1 MAHDNHAHDHGTG
14 GESHGSVKSY
24 LIGFVLAVVL
34 TVIPFWMVMSGDF
47 SRTVNG
53 VVIAVTA
60 VLQMLVH
67 LVFFLHLDRS
77 SESRWRQRCGLHHR
91 GDRHHRGRHP
101 VGHAQHERAH
111 DALTSWR
118 RCHAERP
125 PSGGLFVGGWR
136 AARATHARG

>member
-53 VVIAVTA
+53 VVIAITRCCRCWSTWCSSCTWTA
-60 VLQMLVH
+60 L
-67 LVFFLHLDRS
+67 RKAA
-77 SESRWRQRCGLHHR
+77 G
-91 GDRHHRGRHP
+91 
-101 VGHAQHERAH
+101 
-111 DALTSWR
+111 TSTL
-118 RCHAERP
+118 RP
-125 PSGGLFVGGWR
+125 SPLW
-136 AARATHARG
+136 

>member
-14 GESHGSVKSY
+14 GESHGTVKSY

-53 VVIAVTA
+53 VVIAITA

-67 LVFFLHLDRS
+67 LVFFLHLD
-77 SESRWRQRCGLHHR
+77 
-91 GDRHHRGRHP
+91 
-101 VGHAQHERAH
+101 
-111 DALTSWR
+111 
-118 RCHAERP
+118 
-125 PSGGLFVGGWR
+125 
-136 AARATHARG
+136 

>member
-14 GESHGSVKSY
+14 GESHGTVKSY

-53 VVIAVTA
+53 VVIAITA

-67 LVFFLHLDRS
+67 LVFFLHWTVLRKAA
-77 SESRWRQRCGLHHR
+77 G
-91 GDRHHRGRHP
+91 
-101 VGHAQHERAH
+101 
-111 DALTSWR
+111 TSTL
-118 RCHAERP
+118 RP
-125 PSGGLFVGGWR
+125 SPWW
-136 AARATHARG
+136 